1 MNRLALTLAL
11 ALAVFAAPAFAHGS
25 KTATMSVSLVVT
37 DACAVV
43 VNEQAPRAPGVTC
56 SPSSVQ
62 PIVEQRV
69 EHTAT
74 GASNVSSDD
83 SATRVVTVVTY

>member
-1 MNRLALTLAL
+1 MTRLALTLAL
-11 ALAVFAAPAFAHGS
+11 AVFAVPAFANSS
-25 KTATMSVSLVVT
+25 KNATMSVSLVVT

-69 EHTAT
+69 ERSAT
-74 GASNVSSDD
+74 GTNNVNSDD
-83 SATRVVTVVTY
+83 SAARIVTVVTY